1 MTLLSDFF
9 TKVKTQERKTL
20 HNHEIYQ
27 KLLSRLND
35 GANSILNS
43 INFREFAKPISKEE
57 LPDTSFIH
65 HTHRVDAG
73 TLIQTL
79 IDKKNFTQTS
89 NGFLTIH
96 NTNTQDISMIISPNP
111 TRFPLHKNEIQNDFS
126 FEIEKKE
133 FVKNLQ
139 SISPTKILE
148 YSPQKPPTLTL
159 TPNLFNLELPLNL
172 GSAKAA
178 NDS

>member
-9 TKVKTQERKTL
+9 TKVKTQERKTH

-43 INFREFAKPISKEE
+43 INFRELVKPISKEE
-57 LPDTSFIH
+57 LPDTSFIN

-73 TLIQTL
+73 TLIQSL
-79 IDKKNFTQTS
+79 IDKKSFNQTS
-89 NGFLTIH
+89 FGFQTIH
-96 NTNTQDISMIISPNP
+96 NSSTQEISMINP
-111 TRFPLHKNEIQNDFS
+111 STSTRFPFNKNETQNDFS
-126 FEIEKKE
+126 FEIEKKQE
-133 FVKNLQ
+133 WVKNLQ
-139 SISPTKILE
+139 SNSQSPTKILD
-148 YSPQKPPTLTL
+148 YAKKLTL

-172 GSAKAA
+172 TSTQAA
-178 NDS
+178 NKS